1 MFLLIVL
8 IVSIIQVTENLE
20 ISSFWPGG
28 LFSKMSN
35 SGSVGAATFLPIA
48 LFQLK
53 NRLHDQKFNHY
64 FIQLKNNKLFHGN
77 V

>member
-1 MFLLIVL
+1 MYVFAHCFDCFDNTSDRKFGNFEFLAWRFIFKNVL
-8 IVSIIQVTENLE
+8 GEA
-20 ISSFWPGG
+20 
-28 LFSKMSN
+28 
-35 SGSVGAATFLPIA
+35 GAATFLPIA

-64 FIQLKNNKLFHGN
+64 FIQLQNNKLFHGN